1 MPRLKLAVLFSGSG
15 TTLENLFEKSA
26 SGAMNADVAV
36 ALSSRADAFG
46 LERAKRRD
54 VPGLTVARKTFK
66 SVDAFSEAVYTALEP
81 YKVDLICHA
90 GFMSML
96 RIPSA
101 FENRV
106 VNVHPSLLPSFGGKG
121 FYGHHVHEAVLK
133 HGCKI
138 TGCTVHFV
146 DNEYDNGPI
155 IAQRAVPVL
164 DSDTADSLGERVQ
177 AAERELYPEVIQWIA
192 DGRIKIVNRVV
203 HVCARES

>member
-1 MPRLKLAVLFSGSG
+1 MVRLRLAVLFSGNGS
-15 TTLENLFEKSA
+15 TLENLFEKSA
-26 SGAMNADVAV
+26 SGAMNADVVVAV
-36 ALSSRADAFG
+36 SSRADAFG
-46 LERAKRRD
+46 LERAGKRN
-54 VPGLTVARKTFK
+54 VPTVIVARKSFT
-66 SVDAFSEAVYTALEP
+66 SVDAFSDAIYAAIAP

-96 RIPSA
+96 RIPKE
-101 FENRV
+101 FEHRV

-138 TGCTVHFV
+138 AGCTVHFV

-164 DSDTADSLGERVQ
+164 ETDDADSLGARVQ
-177 AAERELYPEVIQWIA
+177 HAEREIYPAAIQWIA
-192 DGRIKIVNRVV
+192 EGRIKVVNRVV
-203 HVCARES
+203 RVGS